1 MQCSAR
7 HFTARF
13 GLGLGRMVRLALA
26 RTACA
31 WLTLIWLALVLQTS
45 WLALTLLTLLGLL
58 TLARLLTRMRL
69 ARLRLTQLSDSDTTG
84 LADLCPT
91 CIVSVARLTLT
102 ARLILLT
109 LADQLKL
116 MWRTWTLVQLIPTR
130 RQLTLVQ
137 LTP

>member
-7 HFTARF
+7 HFSARF
-13 GLGLGRMVRLALA
+13 GLGLGLMFRLALA

-31 WLTLIWLALVLQTS
+31 WLALIWLALVLHTS

-69 ARLRLTQLSDSDTTG
+69 ARLRLTQRSDSDTG
-84 LADLCPT
+84 LADFCPT